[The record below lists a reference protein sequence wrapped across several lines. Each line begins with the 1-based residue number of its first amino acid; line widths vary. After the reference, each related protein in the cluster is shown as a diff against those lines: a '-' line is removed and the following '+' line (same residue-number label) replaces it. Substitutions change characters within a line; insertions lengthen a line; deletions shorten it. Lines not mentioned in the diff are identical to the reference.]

1 MAGPKGQALLRA
13 GKTELEAEGG
23 VLRTTDEY
31 VDALIN
37 YKIRR
42 LVRKHALA
50 ASALA
55 GTGASGA
62 ALLGLLLQALARLSR
77 AGPGRTTT
85 SAPPDRPPLK
95 ARPPGASEEEEA
107 ARRSSAPYGG
117 GGEGGKGGLGAAAL
131 HGLGRLIGSG
141 PGVVLGATLACA
153 LAVMRSPPEGRP
165 RRDLPAS
172 GDARRA

>member
-13 GKTELEAEGG
+13 VKTELEAEGG

-117 GGEGGKGGLGAAAL
+117 WD
-131 HGLGRLIGSG
+131 GLGRLIGSG

-165 RRDLPAS
+165 RRDLLAS

>member
-1 MAGPKGQALLRA
+1 MPPKPGADVACAKTRPSMQPVGMPVLADPAARCLPRARAPCRCTRTCDLSATTPQALLRA
-13 GKTELEAEGG
+13 VKTELEAEGG

-95 ARPPGASEEEEA
+95 ARPPGASDI
-107 ARRSSAPYGG
+107 
-117 GGEGGKGGLGAAAL
+117 LNL
-131 HGLGRLIGSG
+131 LISQSLW
-141 PGVVLGATLACA
+141 VWI
-153 LAVMRSPPEGRP
+153 SN
-165 RRDLPAS
+165 
-172 GDARRA
+172 

>member
-1 MAGPKGQALLRA
+1 MVPINPNLLALLPKSPPHLA
-13 GKTELEAEGG
+13 DAHVPPELEAEGG

-107 ARRSSAPYGG
+107 ARRSSAPSGG
-117 GGEGGKGGLGAAAL
+117 GGRGGRGGWAP
-131 HGLGRLIGSG
+131 S
-141 PGVVLGATLACA
+141 
-153 LAVMRSPPEGRP
+153 RSTGW
-165 RRDLPAS
+165 D
-172 GDARRA
+172 G